1 MAPLFALVLC
11 LGADH
16 PSSELREALTLGKTG
31 DFDSAQTQLEA
42 LVFTY
47 PTWEL
52 PRLEL
57 AQLLLRSGR
66 KTEEARVHLEIARR
80 LAPQNP
86 RVHYLHG
93 LALADLGNV
102 SGAVASLRQAL
113 LLRESYQDARFR
125 LAGLYAAQGLF
136 AEAAE
141 AYRLCLEGQPES
153 PGLRLQLATAL
164 EKAGRREE
172 AEREYLRIVREHPEG
187 EVFRDRLIEFYRG
200 HGQPQKAR
208 ALLRKGGAS
217 REKRPLRP
225 SAR

>member
-1 MAPLFALVLC
+1 MAPLFALVMC
-11 LGADH
+11 LGAGH
-16 PSSELREALTLGKTG
+16 PSSELQEPLTLGKTG
-31 DFDSAQTQLEA
+31 DFDGAQTQMEA
-42 LVFTY
+42 LVFTH

-66 KTEEARVHLEIARR
+66 KTEEARVHLEIARKS
-80 LAPQNP
+80 APQNP
-86 RVHYLHG
+86 RVHYLLG
-93 LALADLGNV
+93 LAQSELGNV
-102 SGAVASLRQAL
+102 KGAIVSWRQAL

-141 AYRLCLEGQPES
+141 EYRRCVEGQPES

-164 EKAGRREE
+164 EKACRREE

-187 EVFRDRLIEFYRG
+187 
-200 HGQPQKAR
+200 
-208 ALLRKGGAS
+208 
-217 REKRPLRP
+217 
-225 SAR
+225 